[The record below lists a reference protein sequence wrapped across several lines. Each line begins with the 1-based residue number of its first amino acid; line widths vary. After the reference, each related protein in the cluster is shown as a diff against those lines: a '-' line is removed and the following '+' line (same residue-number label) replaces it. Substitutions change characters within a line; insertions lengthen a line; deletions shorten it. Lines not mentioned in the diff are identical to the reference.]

1 MPYRLYTLVVLT
13 LSLLFCTSVALADE
27 STYDQDTILQAI
39 GNFFGESTATLAK
52 VVEKAFQDLGRPNGY
67 IAGEEISGA
76 FGVGVRYGNGVLHLK
91 RGNTLRVYWQGPSLG
106 FDVGGNAAKVFVLVY
121 NLQRPDEL
129 FQRFPGVDGS
139 LYYIAGA
146 GVNYQRSADITLA
159 PIRLGV
165 GLRAGA
171 NVGYTH
177 YTRQQSWIPF

>member
-1 MPYRLYTLVVLT
+1 
-13 LSLLFCTSVALADE
+13 
-27 STYDQDTILQAI
+27 
-39 GNFFGESTATLAK
+39 
-52 VVEKAFQDLGRPNGY
+52 
-67 IAGEEISGA
+67 
-76 FGVGVRYGNGVLHLK
+76 VGVRYGNGVLHLK